1 MLGESRKAIKKSSP
15 PLQQACASHQSTS
28 VLESAPTCYR
38 APKRPDPDFPR
49 KIPKKYPFGGEILD
63 SRNLPENTPKNTKKY
78 PQNTRN
84 ARFGYFFGI
93 LGVFFGGSRI
103 PPPGGGFFRYFWWKF
118 RVGPF
123 GGSVAGRRVLNSVRL
138 SPGVLSC
145 CSPHRSLYR
154 SVSYSFLVFLPSF
167 SLLSL
172 SRSLLFF
179 FSSSLSVF
187 SSDGGVRVKSGDHA
201 RERCENSFRG

>member
-1 MLGESRKAIKKSSP
+1 MIKKSSP

-38 APKRPDPDFPR
+38 APKWPDPDFPR

-84 ARFGYFFGI
+84 ARFGYFFSVFWGYF
-93 LGVFFGGSRI
+93 LGVPEFR
-103 PPPGGGFFRYFWWKF
+103 PGGVFFRYFWWKF

-123 GGSVAGRRVLNSVRL
+123 GGSVAGRGVLNSVRL
-138 SPGVLSC
+138 SPCVLSC

-154 SVSYSFLVFLPSF
+154 SVSYSLFGSSFLLFSFCCPSLAPYSF
-167 SLLSL
+167 SSLLLSL
-172 SRSLLFF
+172 FSLPMEEC
-179 FSSSLSVF
+179 
-187 SSDGGVRVKSGDHA
+187 G
-201 RERCENSFRG
+201 